1 MRIHSGLVMRWTTLL
16 IQLQVAHDITATGGF
31 VPGNETAGDT
41 LDQVNRTSYPAYFL
55 TVAHS
60 TSAG

>member
-1 MRIHSGLVMRWTTLL
+1 MRIYSGLLMRQSSQL
-16 IQLQVAHDITATGGF
+16 IQLQVAHDITATRGV

-41 LDQVNRTSYPAYFL
+41 LGCVNGTDYPAYSL

-60 TSAG
+60 TSTG